1 MVYLPLFC
9 LDYLVVMF
17 MKKVLITGAR
27 SGIISKVIL
36 RIIND
41 YELYLTVH
49 TDSELMVMKNKYKDY
64 KNVKCFKLDVTNTA
78 DYKILDDLDID
89 IYIANAALAESG
101 AICESPLDKIRNTF
115 EVNVFSNVNLL
126 QRVLKKMIKK
136 GYGKVIIMGS
146 LAGRIPMPFLG
157 AYSGSK
163 ASLIKMVEALR
174 FELMILNTDI
184 KVSLILPG
192 LYRTGFNKLAMDKK
206 YDFMDVNSF
215 FEYQLDFIR
224 GYDRFVL
231 FFEQRA
237 LTSIVNKICQAI
249 YSDNPKFIYSAPFSQ
264 NMFAKIIS
272 LFW

>member
-1 MVYLPLFC
+1 
-9 LDYLVVMF
+9 

-101 AICESPLDKIRNTF
+101 AICEIPLDKIRNTF

-163 ASLIKMVEALR
+163 S
-174 FELMILNTDI
+174 
-184 KVSLILPG
+184 
-192 LYRTGFNKLAMDKK
+192 Y
-206 YDFMDVNSF
+206 
-215 FEYQLDFIR
+215 
-224 GYDRFVL
+224 
-231 FFEQRA
+231 
-237 LTSIVNKICQAI
+237 
-249 YSDNPKFIYSAPFSQ
+249 
-264 NMFAKIIS
+264 
-272 LFW
+272 